1 MNDLSQ
7 KYPNGAERFH
17 QMGQRIT
24 HNADAAHFGG
34 AAVIIPPG
42 GGEPIEVL
50 ILDSQGDV
58 AQFWGTIKGRIAM
71 VLQNLDDQAKMGFGR
86 PR

>member
-1 MNDLSQ
+1 MTTNMNAAS
-7 KYPNGAERFH
+7 FH
-17 QMGQRIT
+17 KMGERIT
-24 HNADAAHFGG
+24 HNAEVSQFGG

-58 AQFWGTIKGRIAM
+58 AQFWGTIQTRIQL
-71 VLQNLDDQAKMGFGR
+71 VLQQLQDQRAMGFGVKR
-86 PR
+86 

>member
-1 MNDLSQ
+1 MNDQ
-7 KYPNGAERFH
+7 KLPTDADRFH
-17 QMGQRIT
+17 KMGDRIS
-24 HNADAAHFGG
+24 HNVGVAQFGG

-71 VLQNLDDQAKMGFGR
+71 VLQSLEDQAKMGFPVR
-86 PR
+86 R

>member
-1 MNDLSQ
+1 MNEQ
-7 KYPNGAERFH
+7 KPPTDADRFH
-17 QMGQRIT
+17 KMGERIA
-24 HNADAAHFGG
+24 HNAGVSQFGG

-71 VLQNLDDQAKMGFGR
+71 VLQNLEDQAKMGFGR